1 MLYKMTLQ
9 EAQER
14 ALDLMHHGN
23 DCGPSVMQVM
33 CETSGFD
40 SGLFW
45 AGFAL
50 YGGIAGQQ
58 RATCGTIS
66 AAAVYLG
73 LRHRM
78 PLTDKEIVTRER
90 KIIEKEAN
98 GLAKEFIQKFGST
111 ICIELV
117 KLDLSIPENWKK
129 YEEEN
134 ITAKTCDLFVKFVLE
149 KLYETEVKR
158 DQIKQ

>member
-1 MLYKMTLQ
+1 MPFIIPLEKAKQ
-9 EAQER
+9 R
-14 ALDLMHHGN
+14 ALDLMHGGN

-40 SGLFW
+40 ENLFW

-58 RATCGTIS
+58 RATCGAV
-66 AAAVYLG
+66 AASAVYLG

-78 PLTDKEIVTRER
+78 PLTDKEKVAKER

-98 GLAKEFIQKFGST
+98 GLAKEFIEQFGST
-111 ICIELV
+111 LCIELV
-117 KLDLSIPENWKK
+117 KLDLSIPGNWKK
-129 YEEEN
+129 YEDEN
-134 ITAKTCDLFVKFVLE
+134 ISARTCDLFVGFVIEKIYKLE
-149 KLYETEVKR
+149 EGRK
-158 DQIKQ
+158 

>member
-1 MLYKMTLQ
+1 MKFKMTLE
-9 EAQER
+9 EAKER

-40 SGLFW
+40 EDLFW

-58 RATCGTIS
+58 RATCGAV
-66 AAAVYLG
+66 AASAVYLG

-78 PLTDKEIVTRER
+78 PLADKDKVAKER
-90 KIIEKEAN
+90 KIIEQEAN
-98 GLAKEFIQKFGST
+98 GLAKEFTEKFSSN

-117 KLDLSIPENWKK
+117 KLDLSIPENWRK

-134 ITAKTCDLFVKFVLE
+134 ITAKTCDLFVGFVIE
-149 KLYETEVKR
+149 KLYELEEGRK
-158 DQIKQ
+158 

>member
-1 MLYKMTLQ
+1 MKYKMTL
-9 EAQER
+9 EEVKKR

-40 SGLFW
+40 QELFW
-45 AGFAL
+45 AGFPL

-58 RATCGTIS
+58 RATCGAV
-66 AAAVYLG
+66 AASAVYLG

-78 PLTDKEIVTRER
+78 SLTDKEAVARER

-98 GLAKEFIQKFGST
+98 GLAGEFIKKFVTT
-111 ICIELV
+111 ICLELV

-134 ITAKTCDLFVKFVLE
+134 ITARTCDLFVNFVLE
-149 KLYETEVKR
+149 KLYEIEEMRENK
-158 DQIKQ
+158 

>member
-1 MLYKMTLQ
+1 MKYKMTLA

-33 CETSGFD
+33 CETSGFEKE
-40 SGLFW
+40 LFW
-45 AGFAL
+45 AGFPL

-58 RATCGTIS
+58 RATCGAV
-66 AAAVYLG
+66 AASAVYLG

-78 PLTDKEIVTRER
+78 PLTDKEAVARER

-98 GLAKEFIQKFGST
+98 GLAKEFIQQFGGT
-111 ICIELV
+111 ICLDLV

-129 YEEEN
+129 YEDEN
-134 ITAKTCDLFVKFVLE
+134 ITATTCDLFVKFVLE
-149 KLYETEVKR
+149 KL
-158 DQIKQ
+158 

>member
-1 MLYKMTLQ
+1 MLFKMTLQ

-40 SGLFW
+40 SDLFW
-45 AGFAL
+45 TGFPL

-58 RATCGTIS
+58 RATCGAAA

-78 PLTDKEIVTRER
+78 PLTDKEAVARER

-98 GLAKEFIQKFGST
+98 GLATEFIQKFGST
-111 ICIELV
+111 ICLELV
-117 KLDLSIPENWKK
+117 KLDFSKPENWKK

-134 ITAKTCDLFVKFVLE
+134 ITAITCDLFVKFVLE
-149 KLYETEVKR
+149 KLYEIEEKR
-158 DQIKQ
+158 DTKK

>member
-1 MLYKMTLQ
+1 MKYKMTL
-9 EAQER
+9 EEVKNR

-40 SGLFW
+40 QELFW
-45 AGFAL
+45 AGFPL

-58 RATCGTIS
+58 RATCGAV
-66 AAAVYLG
+66 AASAVYLG

-78 PLTDKEIVTRER
+78 SLTDKEAVARER

-98 GLAKEFIQKFGST
+98 GLAGEFIKKFDTT
-111 ICIELV
+111 ICLELV

-134 ITAKTCDLFVKFVLE
+134 ITARTCDLFVNFVME
-149 KLYETEVKR
+149 KLYEIEEKR
-158 DQIKQ
+158 G

>member
-1 MLYKMTLQ
+1 MQLKMTLA
-9 EAQER
+9 EAQQR

-23 DCGPSVMQVM
+23 DCGPSIMQVM
-33 CETSGFD
+33 CETSGLKKE
-40 SGLFW
+40 LFW
-45 AGFAL
+45 AGFPL

-58 RATCGTIS
+58 RATCGAVA

-78 PLTDKEIVTRER
+78 PLTDKEAVARER
-90 KIIEKEAN
+90 KIISKEAN
-98 GLAKEFIQKFGST
+98 GLAKDFIQQFGST
-111 ICIELV
+111 ICLDLV

-134 ITAKTCDLFVKFVLE
+134 ITATTCDLFVKFVLE
-149 KLYETEVKR
+149 KLYEVERNR
-158 DQIKQ
+158 D

>member
-1 MLYKMTLQ
+1 MKYKMTL
-9 EAQER
+9 EEVKKR

-40 SGLFW
+40 QELFW
-45 AGFAL
+45 AGFPL

-58 RATCGTIS
+58 RATCGAV
-66 AAAVYLG
+66 AASAVYLG

-78 PLTDKEIVTRER
+78 SLTDKEAVARER

-98 GLAKEFIQKFGST
+98 GLAGEFIKKFDTT
-111 ICIELV
+111 ICLELV

-134 ITAKTCDLFVKFVLE
+134 ITARTCDLFVNFVLE
-149 KLYETEVKR
+149 KLYEIEEMRENK
-158 DQIKQ
+158 

>member
-1 MLYKMTLQ
+1 MKYKMTLEEVQ
-9 EAQER
+9 KR

-40 SGLFW
+40 QELFW
-45 AGFAL
+45 AGFPL

-58 RATCGTIS
+58 RATCGAV
-66 AAAVYLG
+66 AASAVYLG

-78 PLTDKEIVTRER
+78 SLTDKEAVARER

-98 GLAKEFIQKFGST
+98 GLAGEFIKKFDTT
-111 ICIELV
+111 ICLELV

-134 ITAKTCDLFVKFVLE
+134 ITARTCDLFVNFVLE
-149 KLYETEVKR
+149 KLYEIEEMRENK
-158 DQIKQ
+158 

>member
-1 MLYKMTLQ
+1 MIFKMKLE
-9 EAQER
+9 EAQKR

-40 SGLFW
+40 QELFW
-45 AGFAL
+45 AGFPL

-58 RATCGTIS
+58 RATCGAV
-66 AAAVYLG
+66 AASAVYLG

-78 PLTDKEIVTRER
+78 PLTDKEAVAKER

-98 GLAKEFIQKFGST
+98 GLVREFIQKFSST

-117 KLDLSIPENWKK
+117 KLDLSIPENWKI
-129 YEEEN
+129 YEEQN
-134 ITAKTCDLFVKFVLE
+134 ITAKTCDLFVQFVIE
-149 KLYETEVKR
+149 KLYEIEKKR
-158 DQIKQ
+158 DNIP

>member
-1 MLYKMTLQ
+1 MKYKMTLEEVQ
-9 EAQER
+9 KR

-40 SGLFW
+40 QELFW
-45 AGFAL
+45 AGFPL

-58 RATCGTIS
+58 RATCGAV
-66 AAAVYLG
+66 AASAVYLG

-78 PLTDKEIVTRER
+78 SLTDKEAVARER

-98 GLAKEFIQKFGST
+98 GLAGEFIKKFDTT
-111 ICIELV
+111 ICLELV

-134 ITAKTCDLFVKFVLE
+134 ITARTCDLFVNFVLE
-149 KLYETEVKR
+149 KLYELEEMRENK
-158 DQIKQ
+158 